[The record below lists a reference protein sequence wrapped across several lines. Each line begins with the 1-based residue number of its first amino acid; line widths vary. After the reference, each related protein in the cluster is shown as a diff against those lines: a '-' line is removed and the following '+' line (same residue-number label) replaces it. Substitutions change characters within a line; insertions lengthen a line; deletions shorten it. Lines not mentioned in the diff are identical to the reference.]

1 MSHSTT
7 PKSVAPAT
15 KAGKVSKGTDLAQRA
30 LRKDALTKRERQF
43 ISCMQAMSD
52 SFFSVK
58 YVLGPRHMTACVYQ
72 QEPQPA
78 RRQAAV
84 STADAPAR
92 ERTVRMQDEHE
103 EPERDGTYTTV
114 QPKAK
119 RKAPPRAAPAAAAK
133 PKPKPKPKQPKVD
146 KNTLSA
152 CTDGGN
158 GGGSKGSYAD
168 VTKALVVATKSA
180 RPRSSPPLSPERTS
194 SSPPR
199 KSPRGSGVASEVE
212 DSEMESEYDPRTRT
226 ATPTTPTTATCMA
239 TTTARAPARTLGT
252 MGDTAA
258 GGPIP
263 LHGPQSSAGR
273 RVRNSGSPDG
283 GRAGTSSTPG
293 DGSTAVLC

>member
-1 MSHSTT
+1 M
-7 PKSVAPAT
+7 
-15 KAGKVSKGTDLAQRA
+15 SKGTDLAFRA

-43 ISCMQAMSD
+43 ISCLQAMSD

-58 YVLGPRHMTACVYQ
+58 FVLGPRHMTACVYQ

-152 CTDGGN
+152 CTDGGHCQC
-158 GGGSKGSYAD
+158 ALQR
-168 VTKALVVATKSA
+168 VTAPTKYSTDQSTNQSLPA
-180 RPRSSPPLSPERTS
+180 VRR
-194 SSPPR
+194 PPR
-199 KSPRGSGVASEVE
+199 
-212 DSEMESEYDPRTRT
+212 
-226 ATPTTPTTATCMA
+226 TPTHIS
-239 TTTARAPARTLGT
+239 RAS
-252 MGDTAA
+252 
-258 GGPIP
+258 GPP
-263 LHGPQSSAGR
+263 KR
-273 RVRNSGSPDG
+273 R
-283 GRAGTSSTPG
+283 
-293 DGSTAVLC
+293 

>member
-1 MSHSTT
+1 MSRWQTT

-15 KAGKVSKGTDLAQRA
+15 KAGKVSKGTDLAFRA

-43 ISCMQAMSD
+43 ISCLQAMSD

-58 YVLGPRHMTACVYQ
+58 FVLGPRHMTACVYQ

-199 KSPRGSGVASEVE
+199 KSPRGSGVASEVD
-212 DSEMESEYDPRTRT
+212 DSEMESEYDPD
-226 ATPTTPTTATCMA
+226 ADCDSDNPY
-239 TTTARAPARTLGT
+239 
-252 MGDTAA
+252 
-258 GGPIP
+258 
-263 LHGPQSSAGR
+263 HGNMYGY
-273 RVRNSGSPDG
+273 NYGSGSG
-283 GRAGTSSTPG
+283 STDPG
-293 DGSTAVLC
+293 DHG